1 MGVKTGV
8 KTVKCKRHTRTHI
21 ETHAKPWPLRLD
33 AQSSTPPRRQPRRHL
48 DATSTPPRRVDAEN
62 AVTRARRLDA
72 SSTPDLNTRFALV
85 MYTASLLVGGRGD
98 ANGHTL
104 MHTYGVLS
112 NILVTV

>member
-62 AVTRARRLDA
+62 TVTVLRSIKPRRLDASTATRARRLDA

-85 MYTASLLVGGRGD
+85 MYSIPVGGWEK
-98 ANGHTL
+98 
-104 MHTYGVLS
+104 
-112 NILVTV
+112 